1 MEALNAMATHAGML
15 ALLMAGLLTAPLVVA
30 AAMQYRKSRARAL
43 RRSPI
48 GIDLL
53 RPPGH
58 TLREQMDETMDD
70 YQGLVLLVFLV
81 PSTLMAIL
89 LAQAHVL
96 GTARVM
102 SGWPFDALL
111 AIGALVHAIYRLWQ
125 IGQRMDR
132 LRQRRHCPTEPDRRS
147 AADRPHVVRA
157 RPPLVRRPRLAI
169 WPLPTRLAI
178 KSRRRIGAATCTI
191 GAGGVYDRSV
201 KFFQLKLF

>member
-30 AAMQYRKSRARAL
+30 AAMQYRKRRARAL

-89 LAQAHVL
+89 LAQAHAL
-96 GTARVM
+96 GAARVM
-102 SGWPFDALL
+102 SSAPFYAVLALSAL
-111 AIGALVHAIYRLWQ
+111 AYAIHRLWQ
-125 IGQRMDR
+125 IGQRMG
-132 LRQRRHCPTEPDRRS
+132 S
-147 AADRPHVVRA
+147 
-157 RPPLVRRPRLAI
+157 
-169 WPLPTRLAI
+169 
-178 KSRRRIGAATCTI
+178 
-191 GAGGVYDRSV
+191 
-201 KFFQLKLF
+201 